1 MALDDKKIPDFFSN
15 RAQIQSDEEENV
27 AKTEPKM
34 PVFDVETQFSEE
46 MDEVPYDFRTEYKD
60 RIEQTF
66 ANDEENERKFSSV
79 RLHAIGIGVLIGV
92 LIALLFSIFLF
103 TEKADDLEQTI
114 VVQESQRPVK
124 VRPTNP
130 GGMDIPDQDKTIYS
144 RLRTDKIEEPVV
156 EHLNISEETPVRPQA
171 PTKEGQ
177 ILGTPRVMPETADEM
192 ELEVL
197 SMQQK
202 ALEAPVSKK
211 PTVVEKAK
219 VEAPVS
225 APVEKPQASKASAPT
240 VKPAPVAK
248 KQETAKKTQA
258 DTWKV
263 QLISLPSKAGAQ
275 KAWPQILKKNSA
287 LLTGLEHDVSE
298 VQIKGKG
305 TFYRLRVGAF
315 KNRKDAQDLCN
326 KLKSRKQDCTL
337 TK

>member
-1 MALDDKKIPDFFSN
+1 MDLKDDKKIPDFFSN
-15 RAQIQSDEEENV
+15 RSQIRDDEEEQTV
-27 AKTEPKM
+27 KTEPKM
-34 PVFDVETQFSEE
+34 PVFDMDNSSDEI
-46 MDEVPYDFRTEYKD
+46 DEVPYDFRTEFKD

-66 ANDEENERKFSSV
+66 ANDEENEKRFSSV
-79 RLHAIGIGVLIGV
+79 RLHAIGIGLLIGV

-103 TEKADDLEQTI
+103 GENNDDLEQTI
-114 VVQESQRPVK
+114 VVEESQRPVK

-130 GGMDIPDQDKTIYS
+130 GGMDIPDQDKTIYG
-144 RLRTDKIEEPVV
+144 RLRSDEVSEPVV
-156 EHLNISEETPVRPQA
+156 EHLKITEETPVRPQA

-202 ALEAPVSKK
+202 AVEAPVSKK
-211 PTVVEKAK
+211 PVVVIEKAK
-219 VEAPVS
+219 V
-225 APVEKPQASKASAPT
+225 KT
-240 VKPAPVAK
+240 PAPVAK
-248 KQETAKKTQA
+248 APVEKAKPVAKPATEVKKQAPVASKTDA
-258 DTWKV
+258 NTWKV

-275 KAWPQILKKNSA
+275 KAWPKILKANSA
-287 LLTGLEHDVSE
+287 LLTGLDHDIAE
-298 VQIKGKG
+298 VQINGKG
-305 TFYRLRVGAF
+305 TFYRLRVGSF

>member
-1 MALDDKKIPDFFSN
+1 MDLKDDKKIPDFFSN
-15 RAQIQSDEEENV
+15 RVQIRSDEEETV
-27 AKTEPKM
+27 VKSEPKM
-34 PVFDVETQFSEE
+34 PVFDMGNTSDEI
-46 MDEVPYDFRTEYKD
+46 DEVPYDFRTEYKD

-66 ANDEENERKFSSV
+66 ANDEENEKKFSSV
-79 RLHAIGIGVLIGV
+79 RLHAIGIGLLIGI

-103 TEKADDLEQTI
+103 GDKSDDLDQTI

-130 GGMDIPDQDKTIYS
+130 GGMDIPDQDKTIYD
-144 RLRTDKIEEPVV
+144 RLRSNEITEPVV
-156 EHLNISEETPVRPQA
+156 ERLKIAEETPVRPQV

-177 ILGTPRVMPETADEM
+177 ILGTPRVMPESADEM

-202 ALEAPVSKK
+202 AIDAPVSKK
-211 PTVVEKAK
+211 PVVVVEKVK
-219 VEAPVS
+219 VEA
-225 APVEKPQASKASAPT
+225 
-240 VKPAPVAK
+240 PAPVAK
-248 KQETAKKTQA
+248 TQVKASQPEVKPVAEVKKQAPVAKKADA

-275 KAWPQILKKNSA
+275 KAWPKILKANSA
-287 LLTGLEHDVSE
+287 LLTGLEHDIAE
-298 VQIKGKG
+298 VQINGKG
-305 TFYRLRVGAF
+305 TFYRLRVGSF

-326 KLKSRKQDCTL
+326 KLKNRKQDCTL